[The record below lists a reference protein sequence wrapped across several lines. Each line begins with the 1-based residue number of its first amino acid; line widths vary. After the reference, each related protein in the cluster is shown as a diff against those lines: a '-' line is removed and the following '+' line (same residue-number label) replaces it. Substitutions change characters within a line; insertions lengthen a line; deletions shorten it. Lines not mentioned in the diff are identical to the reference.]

1 MSYVCK
7 VIFQE
12 ILAQKNY
19 AGSKSHIYTKNV
31 KLFLSTKWA
40 TSWQNQQNGMCT
52 QWRLRS
58 VWASAQSDQSLRCAL
73 NG

>member
-1 MSYVCK
+1 MSFYHDSSYISALDDFEVHVMSYVCK

-31 KLFLSTKWA
+31 KLFLSTK
-40 TSWQNQQNGMCT
+40 
-52 QWRLRS
+52 
-58 VWASAQSDQSLRCAL
+58 
-73 NG
+73 